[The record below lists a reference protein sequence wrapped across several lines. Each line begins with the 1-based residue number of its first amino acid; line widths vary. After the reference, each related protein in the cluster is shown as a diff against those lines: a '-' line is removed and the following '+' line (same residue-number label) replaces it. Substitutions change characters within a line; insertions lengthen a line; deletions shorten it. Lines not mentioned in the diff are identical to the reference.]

1 LTSRSSLVLAFAAF
15 AVAVAA
21 SACGANGAPDGAPDG
36 GDVAIGAVPAAV
48 TAKGGDCSS
57 CHMPEY
63 EGVRDPVHVGAK
75 PTTCAVC
82 HTQQSWRPVAIHHE
96 WWPLTGAHLGIP
108 SPQCSWCHKGT
119 PVVFKGTPK
128 ACVGCHREDYD
139 ASTFP
144 EHQTFP
150 TTCGD
155 CHTTAAGWK
164 PAKHPP
170 PKPVVPVVTAAPLGA
185 TGPKGTTPQK
195 GATPSKATPSKAPAT
210 PPARPTATPPPAP
223 TTRPPDVITRP
234 SRRGR

>member
-1 LTSRSSLVLAFAAF
+1 MKARWLFLGL
-15 AVAVAA
+15 AVAA
-21 SACGANGAPDGAPDG
+21 CAPNDGGAPTTSADG
-36 GDVAIGAVPAAV
+36 GVAV
-48 TAKGGDCSS
+48 TDKGGACAT
-57 CHMPEY
+57 CHMAEY
-63 EGVRDPVHVGAK
+63 EQVREPVHVGAK
-75 PTTCAVC
+75 PTTCTVC
-82 HTQQSWRPVAIHHE
+82 HTQDAWRPAAIHHE
-96 WWPLTGAHLGIP
+96 WWPLTGAHLGTP

-155 CHTTAAGWK
+155 CHTTAAGWR

-170 PKPVVPVVTAAPLGA
+170 PKPVAPVVTAPPLG
-185 TGPKGTTPQK
+185 TTVPKGLTPPK
-195 GATPSKATPSKAPAT
+195 STPPKAPAT
-210 PPARPTATPPPAP
+210 ARPTATATSTTPPAP

-234 SRRGR
+234 SRRH

>member
-1 LTSRSSLVLAFAAF
+1 LVLGLAMAAC
-15 AVAVAA
+15 AP
-21 SACGANGAPDGAPDG
+21 NGAPGPSTDG
-36 GDVAIGAVPAAV
+36 GVAIGAVVAAS
-48 TAKGGDCSS
+48 TEKGGDCSS

-128 ACVGCHREDYD
+128 ACVSCHREDYD

-170 PKPVVPVVTAAPLGA
+170 PKVVPVPVPTAPPLGTTA
-185 TGPKGTTPQK
+185 PKGTTPPK
-195 GATPSKATPSKAPAT
+195 TTPPKAPAT
-210 PPARPTATPPPAP
+210 PTARPTATATTPPAP

>member
-1 LTSRSSLVLAFAAF
+1 MTSRWWLVLTLL
-15 AVAVAA
+15 AA
-21 SACGANGAPDGAPDG
+21 SACGTSSVPDSAADG
-36 GDVAIGAVPAAV
+36 GGVAIGAVPAAV
-48 TAKGGDCSS
+48 TEKGGDCSS

-63 EGVRDPVHVGAK
+63 EGVREPVHVGAK

-82 HTQQSWRPVAIHHE
+82 HTQEAWRPVAIHHE

-150 TTCGD
+150 TTCGE

-170 PKPVVPVVTAAPLGA
+170 PKPVAPVVTAPPLGTTA
-185 TGPKGTTPQK
+185 PKGTTPPRT
-195 GATPSKATPSKAPAT
+195 TPPSKAPAT
-210 PPARPTATPPPAP
+210 PPARPAPLSTTPPAP
-223 TTRPPDVITRP
+223 TARPPDVITRP

>member
-1 LTSRSSLVLAFAAF
+1 MPRGGLVPAIALLAL
-15 AVAVAA
+15 
-21 SACGANGAPDGAPDG
+21 ACSCAPSGAPDGAPDG
-36 GDVAIGAVPAAV
+36 GVTPIGAVPAVV
-48 TAKGGDCSS
+48 TEKGGDCSS
-57 CHMPEY
+57 CHMPEF
-63 EGVRDPVHVGAK
+63 EGVRDPVHAGVK

-82 HTQQSWRPVAIHHE
+82 HTQQSWRPTAIHHE
-96 WWPLTGAHLGIP
+96 QWPLTGAHLGIP
-108 SPQCSWCHKGT
+108 SPQCAWCHKGT

-128 ACVGCHREDYD
+128 ACVGCHREDYE

-155 CHTTAAGWK
+155 CHTTAPGWK

-170 PKPVVPVVTAAPLGA
+170 KAPPVAPVLPVPTAPPRGS
-185 TGPKGTTPQK
+185 TPPKGTTPPK
-195 GATPSKATPSKAPAT
+195 VTPTKAH
-210 PPARPTATPPPAP
+210 PTATPAPTTPPAP